1 MQTLRLHCFK
11 LSILNSLSNMTHFL
25 KKFLFLLTVVVSTQ
39 SLSAQT
45 YDDAFEAMQLENWDK
60 AISICNKLVQADAT
74 DQNSWLSLS
83 NAYLAK
89 GDQKKAI
96 EVLDQGFKAKPEGNL
111 ALVINGRTLLLQN
124 QAAEADE
131 QLQRAAKKGKKDPNV
146 QRHIG
151 ESYLF
156 YKAQGDTKPNLTR
169 AEQLLKL
176 AYEAFP
182 RDFATCMSL
191 GYAFREQGNGGEAA
205 RHFEFALAS
214 RPKSPLPNFMKATV
228 YRAGRIP
235 KKYLE
240 QLNESIALDNNYS
253 PALRA
258 KADHLFLTRKWAD
271 ALVAYK
277 ELLEKGKETT
287 IEDEMQYANTLF
299 LTKDYKGTADL
310 VEKIIAKDGTKN
322 YLRRL
327 LGYSYYENGDYP
339 KGRAIMDEYFKIVAP
354 EKIIASDYTYM
365 GRLQLKGSN
374 DTMACIENLKK
385 AIAKDTAEWGLNEE
399 VAGLYYN
406 YKAKNTYCEAAY
418 HYQIFADSMREN
430 TTSTVYYRMGDAYER
445 CKTDSLRYEKAL
457 KNYLI
462 VAEKAPTSPSGW
474 LRAAL
479 AAGRMD
485 PLPDS
490 TNSHLA
496 TYGKARPYWEKYI
509 DIAKADPAKNGR
521 FLSQGYYYLAYC
533 NHFIDK
539 NSDKARELLSA
550 VLAYDATNTLAT
562 GLLNEI
568 NGGAPAVAPDKPK
581 NK

>member
-1 MQTLRLHCFK
+1 
-11 LSILNSLSNMTHFL
+11 MTHFL
-25 KKFLFLLTVVVSTQ
+25 KKFLLLMTVLVSAQ
-39 SLSAQT
+39 ALSAQT

-60 AISICNKLVQADAT
+60 TIALCNKLVQADAT
-74 DQNSWLSLS
+74 DQNAWLTLS
-83 NAYLAK
+83 NAYLAQ
-89 GDQKKAI
+89 GDKSKA
-96 EVLDQGFKAKPEGNL
+96 LDALDKGFKAKPEGNL
-111 ALVINGRTLLLQN
+111 ALVINGRTLLFQDK
-124 QAAEADE
+124 AAEADE

-146 QRHIG
+146 QRQIG

-156 YKAQGDTKPNLTR
+156 YKSPGDTKPNLTR
-169 AEQLLKL
+169 AEQMLKL
-176 AYEAFP
+176 AYDAFP
-182 RDFATCMSL
+182 RDFATCMAL

-214 RPKSPLPNFMKATV
+214 RPKSPLPNMMMATV
-228 YRAGRIP
+228 YRAGKIP

-240 QLNESIALDNNYS
+240 NLNEAIALDNSYT

-258 KADHLFLTRKWAD
+258 KADYLFRVRKWAD

-287 IEDEMQYANTLF
+287 IEDEMQYANSLF

-339 KGRAIMDEYFKIVAP
+339 KGKAIMDEYFKMVTP
-354 EKIIASDYTYM
+354 EKIIASDYTYF

-374 DTMACIENLKK
+374 DTMGCVDNLKK
-385 AIAKDTAEWGLNEE
+385 AIAKDTAEWALNEE
-399 VAGLYYN
+399 VAALYFGTKRN
-406 YKAKNTYCEAAY
+406 YCEAAM
-418 HYQIFADSMREN
+418 HYQIFADSMRET
-430 TTSTVYYRMGDAYER
+430 TTSTTYFRMGQAYER
-445 CKTDSLRYEKAL
+445 CKTDSMRYQKAL
-457 KNYLI
+457 KNYLV
-462 VAEKAPTSPSGW
+462 VAEKAPNSPSGW
-474 LRAAL
+474 LSAAL
-479 AAGRMD
+479 VAARMD

-490 TNSHLA
+490 ANTYLA

-509 DIAKADPAKNGR
+509 EVAKADPAKNGK

-539 NSDKARELLSA
+539 NSDKARELLNA
-550 VLAYDATNTLAT
+550 ILVYDTSNALAT
-562 GLLNEI
+562 SLLNEI
-568 NGGAPAVAPDKPK
+568 NGGSVAPPDKPK